1 MLGGSVTRLFRSS
14 HLPPA
19 EKCECSVRR
28 SWLAATDN
36 FVRQVSYIQYL
47 LACKKSPRSTPH
59 NIVKS
64 ALLWS
69 RIFRRRHLGRR
80 VTALTCLRWPTV
92 RVVWWVARV
101 GAYEKLTHW
110 GRVTYT
116 CVSKLTIIGSDNGLS
131 PERRQTSILTNA
143 GILLIGHLGTNFN
156 DILTGIQTFSFKK
169 NVVFEMASILS
180 RPQCVKRPSGRAST

>member
-1 MLGGSVTRLFRSS
+1 MFTIAQTNTSDTLNTKGTHLPNMLGGSVTSLFRSS

-28 SWLAATDN
+28 SWLAVTDN

-80 VTALTCLRWPTV
+80 VTAFTCLRWPTDAHDGASG
-92 RVVWWVARV
+92 VVSST
-101 GAYEKLTHW
+101 G
-110 GRVTYT
+110 GRLREVNP
-116 CVSKLTIIGSDNGLS
+116 L
-131 PERRQTSILTNA
+131 
-143 GILLIGHLGTNFN
+143 
-156 DILTGIQTFSFKK
+156 
-169 NVVFEMASILS
+169 
-180 RPQCVKRPSGRAST
+180 RPSDAYMRQ